1 MGDNICHDKAV
12 CGPSTIHYNSE
23 LWCWYEFDAWGMGRG
38 KTMNNILFILKF
50 TFFSNSLTWCFF
62 PFDIAY
68 ILFEVMELLTILES
82 PFLFTKRTQAE
93 HLTSGQM
100 LVEWE
105 TVKIHLNSIEE
116 HPRDPDNNLHRVCD
130 VAKDILTN
138 MEANTNNTEKAD
150 YRQYCFLQLMR
161 RERIAAC

>member
-1 MGDNICHDKAV
+1 
-12 CGPSTIHYNSE
+12 
-23 LWCWYEFDAWGMGRG
+23 
-38 KTMNNILFILKF
+38 
-50 TFFSNSLTWCFF
+50 
-62 PFDIAY
+62 
-68 ILFEVMELLTILES
+68 MELLTILES

-138 MEANTNNTEKAD
+138 MEAREFKLFTSNPILLAGAYLDPNAIE
-150 YRQYCFLQLMR
+150 FLSN
-161 RERIAAC
+161 E